1 MTNRCEKTSG
11 ELETK
16 SIAMMLEKLIEKNR
30 AHARALEELAR
41 RVEAAE
47 ADARQREAG
56 LAARLDETRS
66 ELAEAV
72 AAGESEKE
80 RRIEAEQAVTAARAA
95 IEQARQVLDALFA
108 PPGAHATAMEA
119 PLAIDQPE
127 TEPLGPPADIDA
139 PAEVD
144 LGVELPGVGAERLF
158 NEIDGEQPISD
169 TVVTVA
175 LSPEESAVL
184 AARAAHEGF
193 LDGAAYATHLVREA
207 LREVGRPAAL
217 AGVAAGSG

>member
-1 MTNRCEKTSG
+1 MPNRCEKTSG

-16 SIAMMLEKLIEKNR
+16 SVAMMLEKLIEKNR

-95 IEQARQVLDALFA
+95 IEQARRVLDALSTA
-108 PPGAHATAMEA
+108 PAAVAPAMEA
-119 PLAIDQPE
+119 PLAIDHSE
-127 TEPLGPPADIDA
+127 TELPGPPADINA
-139 PAEVD
+139 PAEAD
-144 LGVELPGVGAERLF
+144 LGVELPSV
-158 NEIDGEQPISD
+158 NELSDEIKGEQSMDDAI
-169 TVVTVA
+169 VTLT
-175 LSPEESAVL
+175 LSPAECAAL
-184 AARAAHEGF
+184 AARAAREGF
-193 LDGAAYATHLVREA
+193 QDGAAYATHLVREA
-207 LREVGRPAAL
+207 LCEVERPAAL
-217 AGVAAGSG
+217 AGLTAGSG